1 MGQKLVDQWSS
12 SNQNSENFIDNAWVT
27 PVSIQTDLGNI
38 CKYYAT
44 VAIGLREFYLTVAT
58 WAVSNSYIY
67 LILHDDASSKI
78 ITPSTLNNRSFT
90 IRTFMID
97 KPI

>member
-1 MGQKLVDQWSS
+1 MSLSQ
-12 SNQNSENFIDNAWVT
+12 NFINNAWVT
-27 PVSIQTDLGNI
+27 PVSIQTELGNT

-44 VAIGLREFYLTVAT
+44 VEIGLREFYLTVAT
-58 WAVSNSYIY
+58 WGVSNSYIY
-67 LILHDDASSKI
+67 LILHDNASLKI
-78 ITPSTLNNRSFT
+78 LTPSTLNNRSFI